1 MYSVP
6 EPAPGR
12 NTTKI
17 VLWIVGGVLA
27 LCCVGGGVVAFTLV
41 HDMRQAAGPA
51 RDALD
56 TYLHDLERADFA
68 GAYGRTCDDI
78 RLRVT
83 QEQFEAG
90 LRDIRT
96 IQGHRIG
103 NISALNSNGQISVT
117 ITATLRLSGGE
128 STTRVFS
135 LIEERDVWKVCG

>member
-1 MYSVP
+1 MTRGRR
-6 EPAPGR
+6 EPTRQRAYAA
-12 NTTKI
+12 
-17 VLWIVGGVLA
+17 IVGYAKRYATVL
-27 LCCVGGGVVAFTLV
+27 T
-41 HDMRQAAGPA
+41 
-51 RDALD
+51 
-56 TYLHDLERADFA
+56 E
-68 GAYGRTCDDI
+68 
-78 RLRVT
+78 
-83 QEQFEAG
+83 FEAG